1 MTASARH
8 GASVLQVNAARSPR
22 EIEWQG
28 RTLTTGIFK
37 TSVQGPVGVVKHQVV
52 GDVQADLSVHGGPTK
67 AVYAYSSEHYGWWT
81 SELGLDELA
90 WGAFGENLTTTG
102 LLEDRVRVGDVFRVG
117 TVELMATEP
126 RMPCSKLAARFQR
139 TNMQRLFTRSGR
151 SGIYFAVHTEG
162 TLEAGDAIELVSAHE
177 NGLTIA
183 DVFSLRTGQ
192 ERDPALFQRALDHPV
207 LADGWK
213 ETLRALAG

>member
-1 MTASARH
+1 M
-8 GASVLQVNAARSPR
+8 
-22 EIEWQG
+22 
-28 RTLTTGIFK
+28 
-37 TSVQGPVGVVKHQVV
+37 
-52 GDVQADLSVHGGPTK
+52 
-67 AVYAYSSEHYGWWT
+67 
-81 SELGLDELA
+81 
-90 WGAFGENLTTTG
+90 
-102 LLEDRVRVGDVFRVG
+102 GDVFRVG

-162 TLEAGDAIELVSAHE
+162 TLEAGDTIELVSAHE

-207 LADGWK
+207 LADDWK

>member
-1 MTASARH
+1 MAASARQ
-8 GASVLQVNAARSPR
+8 GASLLQVNVAGAPR

-37 TSVQGPVGVVKHQVV
+37 TVEGPVGVVEHHVV
-52 GDVQADLSVHGGPTK
+52 GDVQADPSVHGGPTK
-67 AVYAYSSEHYGWWT
+67 AVYAYASEHYGWWT

-102 LLEDRVRVGDVFRVG
+102 LLEDRVRVGDVFRIG

-162 TLEAGDAIELVSAHE
+162 TLEAGDAIELVSAHD

-192 ERDPALFQRALDHPV
+192 ERDPALFRRALDHPV
-207 LADGWK
+207 LADDWK

>member
-1 MTASARH
+1 MTAGARK
-8 GASVLQVNAARSPR
+8 GASLLQVNVAGSPR

-28 RTLTTGIFK
+28 RFLTTGIFK
-37 TSVQGPVGVVKHQVV
+37 TAVEGPVDVVQHQVV
-52 GDVQADLSVHGGPTK
+52 GDVQADPTVHGGPTK
-67 AVYAYSSEHYGWWT
+67 AVYAYPSEHFGWWMA
-81 SELGLDELA
+81 ELGLSELA

-102 LLEDRVRVGDVFRVG
+102 LLEDRVRVGDVFRIG

-162 TLEAGDAIELVSAHE
+162 TLQAGDDIELVSAHE
-177 NGLTIA
+177 SGLSIA

-207 LADGWK
+207 LADNWK
-213 ETLRALAG
+213 ATLRALAD